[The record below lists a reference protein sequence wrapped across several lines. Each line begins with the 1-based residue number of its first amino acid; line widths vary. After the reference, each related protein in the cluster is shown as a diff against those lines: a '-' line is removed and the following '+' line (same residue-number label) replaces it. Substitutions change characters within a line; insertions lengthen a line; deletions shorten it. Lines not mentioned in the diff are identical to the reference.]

1 MMYFSVSR
9 AWLFSRT
16 SQLVYLL
23 CSILDLAFLGTQ
35 LVITMVMSFAEVYSL
50 PSMIRIIVGCAL
62 VPEVIGTAVLAVG
75 MTYCWLAVGGSCG
88 RKLVWFWCIS
98 LFVITMPI
106 YYFCRLPEACGKTRE
121 RTLRTRS
128 GDELS
133 MFNPL

>member
-16 SQLVYLL
+16 SQRVYLL
-23 CSILDLAFLGTQ
+23 CAILDLAFLGTQ
-35 LVITMVMSFAEVYSL
+35 LGITMAMSLAEVYSL
-50 PSMIRIIVGCAL
+50 PPMIRIIVGCAL

-106 YYFCRLPEACGKTRE
+106 YYFAVYRKLAAKPENG
-121 RTLRTRS
+121 
-128 GDELS
+128 LS
-133 MFNPL
+133 APALATN